1 LTRVDAVRSNRP
13 VSRKTAI
20 VLFGGLTTAGS
31 ALGIL
36 IACLAEGGDWLGF
49 AVPGVGI
56 VLLLG
61 VALLGHYSETVSA
74 ESAMRHGLAAAFV
87 GVYFTVLGF
96 SVSGAAEF
104 SSSLVK
110 NLTWVVGIVVTFY
123 FGATTAIQLKQPS
136 PPPGDGSAPLP
147 PPGS

>member
-1 LTRVDAVRSNRP
+1 ARTRNRPLSLASVLRISLRAARDASESLTRVGAVRSNRLM
-13 VSRKTAI
+13 SRKTAI

-61 VALLGHYSETVSA
+61 VALLGHYSETVS
-74 ESAMRHGLAAAFV
+74 
-87 GVYFTVLGF
+87 
-96 SVSGAAEF
+96 
-104 SSSLVK
+104 
-110 NLTWVVGIVVTFY
+110 
-123 FGATTAIQLKQPS
+123 
-136 PPPGDGSAPLP
+136 
-147 PPGS
+147 

>member
-1 LTRVDAVRSNRP
+1 MRSNP
-13 VSRKTAI
+13 VMSKKTAI

-74 ESAMRHGLAAAFV
+74 ESAMRHGLAAGFV

-96 SVSGAAEF
+96 SVSGAAAF

-123 FGATTAIQLKQPS
+123 FGATTAIQLKQPN
-136 PPPGDGSAPLP
+136 PPPADGGSQQAPP
-147 PPGS
+147 SG

>member
-1 LTRVDAVRSNRP
+1 MSKQTAV
-13 VSRKTAI
+13 
-20 VLFGGLTTAGS
+20 VLFGGLTTGGS

-56 VLLLG
+56 VLMLG
-61 VALLGHYSETVSA
+61 VALLGHYSEIVSSEA
-74 ESAMRHGLAAAFV
+74 AMRHGLAASFV

-96 SVSGAAEF
+96 SVSGAATF

-110 NLTWVVGIVVTFY
+110 NLTWVVGVVVTFY
-123 FGATTAIQLKQPS
+123 FGATTAIQLKQPTA
-136 PPPGDGSAPLP
+136 PPPAAGGAPLP
-147 PPGS
+147 PSGG

>member
-1 LTRVDAVRSNRP
+1 MRSNRI
-13 VSRKTAI
+13 VTRTTAV
-20 VLFGGLTTAGS
+20 VLFGGFTTGGC

-61 VALLGHYSETVSA
+61 VSLLGHYSQVVSSEA
-74 ESAMRHGLAAAFV
+74 AMRHGLAAAFV

-96 SVSGAAEF
+96 SVSDAAKF
-104 SSSLVK
+104 SASLVK
-110 NLTWVVGIVVTFY
+110 NLTWVVGVVVTFY
-123 FGATTAIQLKQPS
+123 FGATTAIQLRQPS
-136 PPPGDGSAPLP
+136 PPPPAGGASQQP
-147 PPGS
+147 PPPPPPS